1 MIQVQTAD
9 LGRKE
14 LDGSGRLKKTDKK
27 RSLLAICLILAGA
40 IHLLGLMAFGTYTLF
55 KGTVPR
61 MPFTSEGGVSTE
73 DAGFEAPPIEEMLEL
88 AEDSSMV
95 SEATA
100 LRSDA
105 PELETDAIL
114 STAAVSSSSLPMPSA
129 PPSLAQPG
137 PVSGATVALV
147 SRGVARTGTQASA
160 VNFFG
165 VRGEGTNVCFVV
177 DLSDSMLEPE
187 RGGIPGFAAVKSNL
201 IQMVQSLDEA
211 TRFNIVVYGAAG
223 VDRFEVESTPAT
235 AEKKKAAAAFIGKY
249 NNSTEWRGTQVN
261 NYQPGI
267 PVFGLIQNDRG
278 TDRVT
283 TRLDLGLLAALE
295 GRADTI
301 FLITDG
307 KAPALAED
315 KREEARA
322 AWKEAALTEADR
334 AKYQKELEKWKKDY
348 AKFTAEMQAYRER
361 YKDLLAKRD
370 EKIREAKSKG
380 EGKVREGSEFV
391 DYGIR
396 IPGLPPAPDE
406 PKQPAVPQPK
416 NAGKVVKDSGD
427 VYDESGLIRRIREVA
442 LQVYGKSGQPAPSIH
457 TVGYMSKSSETKFLQ
472 ALAAKNNGSFKAL
485 SAPVRPTTP

>member
-1 MIQVQTAD
+1 M
-9 LGRKE
+9 
-14 LDGSGRLKKTDKK
+14 S
-27 RSLLAICLILAGA
+27 ICLILAGA
-40 IHLLGLMAFGTYTLF
+40 IHILGLMAFGTYTLF
-55 KGTVPR
+55 KGSVPR
-61 MPFTSEGGVSTE
+61 MPFTSEGGVPVE
-73 DAGFEAPPIEEMLEL
+73 DAGIEAPPTDDMTEK
-88 AEDSSMV
+88 AEDLTAT
-95 SEATA
+95 SEAVATP
-100 LRSDA
+100 SDA
-105 PELETDAIL
+105 PDLETDVVLAKSAI
-114 STAAVSSSSLPMPSA
+114 SSPSLPMAST
-129 PPSLAQPG
+129 PPSL
-137 PVSGATVALV
+137 T
-147 SRGVARTGTQASA
+147 SRGVASAANMPLGSLASSRGGSRVST

-165 VRGEGTNVCFVV
+165 VKGEGTNVYFVV

-187 RGGIPGFAAVKSNL
+187 RGGLAGFAAVKSSLN
-201 IQMVQSLDEA
+201 QMVQSLDEG

-235 AEKKKAAAAFIGKY
+235 SEKKKAAADFIGKY
-249 NNSTEWRGTQVN
+249 NNSTERRGTQVN

-267 PVFGLIQNDRG
+267 PVFGLIQHDRG

-348 AKFTAEMQAYRER
+348 AKFTAEMQAYREK

-391 DYGIR
+391 DYGVR
-396 IPGLPPAPDE
+396 IPGLPPAPEE
-406 PKQPAVPQPK
+406 PKQPSVPQPK
-416 NAGKVVKDSGD
+416 NAGKVVKDAGD
-427 VYDESGLIRRIREVA
+427 LYDEAGLIRRIREVA
-442 LQVYGKSGQPAPSIH
+442 LQVYGKSGEPAPSIH

-485 SAPVRPTTP
+485 SAPVKPTTP

>member
-1 MIQVQTAD
+1 MIKTKI
-9 LGRKE
+9 RKP
-14 LDGSGRLKKTDKK
+14 DTKGVKATSRSKKSEKK
-27 RSLLAICLILAGA
+27 RNPLFICLILAGA

-55 KGTVPR
+55 KGSVPR
-61 MPFTSEGGVSTE
+61 MPFTSEGGVPIE
-73 DAGFEAPPIEEMLEL
+73 DAGIEAPPTVEMTEQV
-88 AEDSSMV
+88 EDPSV
-95 SEATA
+95 ASEAVATP
-100 LRSDA
+100 SDA
-105 PELETDAIL
+105 PDLETDAVL
-114 STAAVSSSSLPMPSA
+114 ATALIHSQSLPMAST
-129 PPSLAQPG
+129 PPSLAQ
-137 PVSGATVALV
+137 SGMASGINLPLGSLAS
-147 SRGVARTGTQASA
+147 SRGGSRVST

-165 VRGEGTNVCFVV
+165 VKGEGTNVYFVV

-187 RGGIPGFAAVKSNL
+187 RGGLAGFAAVKSNL
-201 IQMVQSLDEA
+201 NQMVQSLDEA

-249 NNSTEWRGTQVN
+249 NNSTERRGTQVN

-267 PVFGLIQNDRG
+267 PVFGLIQHDRG

-348 AKFTAEMQAYRER
+348 AKFTAEMQAYREK

-391 DYGIR
+391 DYGVR
-396 IPGLPPAPDE
+396 IPGLPPAPEE

-427 VYDESGLIRRIREVA
+427 VYDEAGLIRRIREVA
-442 LQVYGKSGQPAPSIH
+442 LQVYGKSGEPAPSIH

-472 ALAAKNNGSFKAL
+472 SLAAKNNGSFKAL
-485 SAPVRPTTP
+485 SAPVKPTTP